1 MRTIIYKPI
10 TDIIPYEDNPRINDR
25 AVKAVAESIREFGFN
40 QPITIDKDGVIVT
53 GHTRLKA
60 AIKLGLEE
68 VPVTVLDD
76 LTPEQIR
83 AYRLA
88 DNKTA
93 ELAEWDEDKLI
104 QELKALGDFDMTI
117 FGFDPPEPDPEDV
130 REDDF
135 EDTGEPDICQSG
147 DLWRL
152 GDHFLLVGDA
162 TKKEDVERLSKS
174 VEGGADLYITDPPY
188 NVDYT
193 GKTKDALK
201 IKNDVQS
208 NENFLQFLKSAFF
221 AADQVM
227 KPGAAFY
234 IWHPP
239 GANDTFFRQASEAI
253 GWKTRQILI
262 WVKNVMVL
270 GHADYQWQHEPCLYG
285 WKEGSHYFTR
295 ARDQHSIFDS
305 ETPIDK
311 MTKAQLAEI
320 LRDYLEQYERSVLR
334 EDKPTRSA
342 LHPTMKPIKLIA
354 RLIVNSSRPGET
366 VLDTFGGS
374 GSTLMACEQM
384 GRRCLT
390 MEIDTHYA
398 SVIIRRWEEF
408 TGKKAIK
415 EDTTNV

>member
-1 MRTIIYKPI
+1 
-10 TDIIPYEDNPRINDR
+10 
-25 AVKAVAESIREFGFN
+25 
-40 QPITIDKDGVIVT
+40 
-53 GHTRLKA
+53 
-60 AIKLGLEE
+60 
-68 VPVTVLDD
+68 
-76 LTPEQIR
+76 
-83 AYRLA
+83 
-88 DNKTA
+88 
-93 ELAEWDEDKLI
+93 
-104 QELKALGDFDMTI
+104 
-117 FGFDPPEPDPEDV
+117 
-130 REDDF
+130 
-135 EDTGEPDICQSG
+135 
-147 DLWRL
+147 
-152 GDHFLLVGDA
+152 
-162 TKKEDVERLSKS
+162 
-174 VEGGADLYITDPPY
+174 
-188 NVDYT
+188 
-193 GKTKDALK
+193 
-201 IKNDVQS
+201 
-208 NENFLQFLKSAFF
+208 
-221 AADQVM
+221 M

-234 IWHPP
+234 IWHPA

-354 RLIVNSSRPGET
+354 RLIANSSRPGET

>member
-10 TDIIPYEDNPRINDR
+10 TEVIPYEDNPRINDR
-25 AVKAVAESIREFGFN
+25 AVKAVAESIRMFGFN

-93 ELAEWDEDKLI
+93 ELADWDEDKLI

-135 EDTGEPDICQSG
+135 EDTGEPDICQAG

-208 NENFLQFLKSAFF
+208 GENFLQFLKSAFF
-221 AADQVM
+221 AANQVM

-234 IWHPP
+234 IWHPA

-354 RLIVNSSRPGET
+354 RLIANSSRPGET